1 MNVGYIRVS
10 SKQQNYD
17 RQFAALSDKVE
28 KIFSEKKTGGT
39 LEGRTEL
46 RELIDYVRAGDT
58 VYVSSIDRL
67 GRNLIDILTAS
78 NELDNKGVNI
88 VSIKEGI
95 DTSKEIGKMYMV
107 IAGILAEVELS
118 LINERTAEGRAVAK
132 SEGRSGGRPRIKI
145 NESQE
150 VLLEKYNKREISS
163 YYCQELLHMSRATFF
178 RRMKEYNDNIYKENM
193 QRILDEKVVDFGE
206 EGSDVPI

>member
-10 SKQQNYD
+10 SETQNYD
-17 RQFAALSDKVE
+17 RQYMALSDKVE
-28 KIFSEKKTGGT
+28 KIFSEKKTGRT

-78 NELDNKGVNI
+78 GELDKKGVNI

-95 DTSKEIGKMYMV
+95 DTSKEIGRMYMV

-132 SEGRSGGRPRIKI
+132 MEGRSGGRPRIKI
-145 NESQE
+145 RESQKA
-150 VLLEKYNKREISS
+150 LLEKYRQGEISS

-178 RRMKEYNDNIYKENM
+178 RRMREYNDEINKSCIENIDSKQAN
-193 QRILDEKVVDFGE
+193 
-206 EGSDVPI
+206 

>member
-10 SKQQNYD
+10 SETQNYD
-17 RQFAALSDKVE
+17 RQYMTLSDKVD
-28 KIFSEKKTGGT
+28 KIFSEKKTGRT

-78 NELDNKGVNI
+78 GELDKKGVNI

-95 DTSKEIGKMYMV
+95 DTSKEIGRMYMV

-132 SEGRSGGRPRIKI
+132 MEGRSGGRPRIKI
-145 NESQE
+145 RESQK
-150 VLLEKYNKREISS
+150 VLLEKYRQGEISS

-178 RRMKEYNDNIYKENM
+178 RRMREYNDEINKSCIENIDSKQAN
-193 QRILDEKVVDFGE
+193 
-206 EGSDVPI
+206 

>member
-17 RQFAALSDKVE
+17 RQFVALSDKVE

-58 VYVSSIDRL
+58 VYLASIDRL

-150 VLLEKYNKREISS
+150 VLFEKYSKREISS

-193 QRILDEKVVDFGE
+193 QRIFDEKVLDFGE
-206 EGSDVPI
+206 GDTNVPI